1 MGSTTFSSAP
11 QAANNAKEVTSKN
24 LIDDGILN
32 LRYMRSDYTIAGIFI
47 IRMSIP
53 ELKKEKL
60 QINPEKVLLLYLPE
74 DVGKM
79 KRYRRQR
86 FSWEASR
93 FVEEREFL

>member
-1 MGSTTFSSAP
+1 MFSSAP

-32 LRYMRSDYTIAGIFI
+32 LRYMRSDYTIARIFI

-53 ELKKEKL
+53 ELKKGKL

-93 FVEEREFL
+93 FVGEREFL

>member
-1 MGSTTFSSAP
+1 M
-11 QAANNAKEVTSKN
+11 
-24 LIDDGILN
+24 
-32 LRYMRSDYTIAGIFI
+32 

-53 ELKKEKL
+53 ELKKGKL

-93 FVEEREFL
+93 FVEERDFL